1 MRGARLHGRRG
12 WRRGRVV
19 WLGGVGVCSAAF
31 YPPKCPPTSF
41 STTVHSSSSTF
52 FCRFPRPY
60 NDVVTLLYQLLV
72 PLLQLYYST
81 APPLTDFCIS
91 CIATITFTM
100 YLKIKARSTFAQVHV
115 LTQSKMLLLLQC
127 LIHFYSTNT
136 ETNTDRILLRPQM
149 YFTYLLGLPLHS
161 KRVDAKS
168 PFFQRGRR
176 VSSSH
181 GSKKKA
187 ATHEMLVKLRGQQT
201 CRPERTELKPL

>member
-72 PLLQLYYST
+72 PLFQLYYCSSAYRFLYLLYRNDYVYDVSENQGQINICLGTCVDSIKDAAAAT
-81 APPLTDFCIS
+81 AMSHT
-91 CIATITFTM
+91 
-100 YLKIKARSTFAQVHV
+100 
-115 LTQSKMLLLLQC
+115 LLLDK
-127 LIHFYSTNT
+127 YRNKY
-136 ETNTDRILLRPQM
+136 R
-149 YFTYLLGLPLHS
+149 
-161 KRVDAKS
+161 
-168 PFFQRGRR
+168 
-176 VSSSH
+176 
-181 GSKKKA
+181 
-187 ATHEMLVKLRGQQT
+187 
-201 CRPERTELKPL
+201 